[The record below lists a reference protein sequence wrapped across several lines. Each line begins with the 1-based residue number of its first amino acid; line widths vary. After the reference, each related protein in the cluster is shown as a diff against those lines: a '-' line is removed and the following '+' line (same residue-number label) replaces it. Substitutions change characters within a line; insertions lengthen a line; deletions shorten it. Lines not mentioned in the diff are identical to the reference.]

1 MCIYIHCIC
10 ILRSWLPHWLILQ
23 FHDGNGPAVQM
34 APQAHAGCPAER
46 RPASFLE
53 VVFFNLGE
61 LLVELRQLM
70 SDAVLRV
77 VKCWSGWRSD
87 CSNTFW
93 RKCTT
98 ITKIYIYIICSM
110 FNCSKVGKYQDLSTF
125 PCWSRPVWWNCSV
138 DGREK
143 FWSPPIS
150 FWKDPFC
157 PQPQLHRAWNWFWS
171 STIGTLRPFSI
182 TSGIQFHRP
191 QLCLVVEL
199 AQDGQCL
206 LGMTDFFWLIRFER
220 LVMRCNESDCK
231 SKSILGIN

>member
-1 MCIYIHCIC
+1 
-10 ILRSWLPHWLILQ
+10 
-23 FHDGNGPAVQM
+23 
-34 APQAHAGCPAER
+34 
-46 RPASFLE
+46 
-53 VVFFNLGE
+53 
-61 LLVELRQLM
+61 M

-98 ITKIYIYIICSM
+98 ITNIYIYIICSM

-157 PQPQLHRAWNWFWS
+157 PQPQLHRAWNWFRS

-182 TSGIQFHRP
+182 NERYSVPSATAVPCCRTCPGRSVPFGYDSNF
-191 QLCLVVEL
+191 LVDQIWEI
-199 AQDGQCL
+199 G
-206 LGMTDFFWLIRFER
+206 
-220 LVMRCNESDCK
+220 NEM
-231 SKSILGIN
+231 